1 MGKLKPLITIQIA
14 LATLFI
20 GSIVHATIR
29 GQVSFAG
36 RTFEGRSDRNE
47 NYWRLTAFWKAITKN
62 GKIQFWQVY
71 ADSKIPYDIINKSKR
86 Q

>member
-47 NYWRLTAFWKAITKN
+47 NY
-62 GKIQFWQVY
+62 
-71 ADSKIPYDIINKSKR
+71 
-86 Q
+86 